1 MNIANYAAA
10 VSLLSLAVGATP
22 ARAQTNN
29 APWVELEAISVMAG
43 VGGGSGDGQLHLPN
57 LGTNCDYPFTIGG
70 FGAGIKVGV
79 SKISASGPVNN
90 LTKLEDFP
98 GSYTASSGEVT
109 LIGGRGSGTL
119 KNNANN
125 VSLDLAAKTAGIGLG
140 VSGQGLTIDMLIPP
154 ENAPRAYVLEFGFEK
169 NWVNADSRKTLNDL
183 VDAWKC
189 QFVTIT
195 ATGHA
200 DTKEN
205 DEVDLSQLR
214 ADAVRNYLLGAGV
227 VPTRVTA
234 RISTN
239 LQVPTGEA
247 VRLRSN
253 RVVVVT
259 IN

>member
-1 MNIANYAAA
+1 
-10 VSLLSLAVGATP
+10 
-22 ARAQTNN
+22 
-29 APWVELEAISVMAG
+29 
-43 VGGGSGDGQLHLPN
+43 
-57 LGTNCDYPFTIGG
+57 
-70 FGAGIKVGV
+70 
-79 SKISASGPVNN
+79 
-90 LTKLEDFP
+90 
-98 GSYTASSGEVT
+98 
-109 LIGGRGSGTL
+109 
-119 KNNANN
+119 
-125 VSLDLAAKTAGIGLG
+125 
-140 VSGQGLTIDMLIPP
+140 
-154 ENAPRAYVLEFGFEK
+154 
-169 NWVNADSRKTLNDL
+169 
-183 VDAWKC
+183 
-189 QFVTIT
+189 VTIT

-234 RISTN
+234 RINTN